1 MKPQTF
7 ELVRYTDISGVSG
20 TDLLPGEVAHILA
33 TGRHT
38 HHHPPAVATA

>member
-1 MKPQTF
+1 MEP
-7 ELVRYTDISGVSG
+7 VPG

-38 HHHPPAVATA
+38 HHHYPPAVATA